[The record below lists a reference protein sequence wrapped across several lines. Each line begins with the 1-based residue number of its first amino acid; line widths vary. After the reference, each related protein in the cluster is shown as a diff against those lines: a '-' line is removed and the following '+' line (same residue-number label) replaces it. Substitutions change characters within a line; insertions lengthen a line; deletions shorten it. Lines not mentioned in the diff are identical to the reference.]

1 MKWYKGNRNYLRKI
15 NNYFNFIGINLVKL
29 FYLKNLFKYLR
40 QYLLFK
46 KLGGKV
52 KSFYPILDDF
62 NDNSGVVKNQL
73 FHSDLLTS
81 QKVYHKKPLKHLD
94 IGSRI
99 DGVVAQIA
107 SYRNLDVLDIRDLEI
122 KPHKNINFLKQDL
135 TNILNVSDNEKY
147 DSISSIGC
155 LAHIG
160 LGRYGDN
167 IDPEGYKKGIEAISK
182 LAKEKCYVYVLT
194 PVGKESVEFNAHNIF
209 DAKKLIREFEINNF
223 VLKEFH
229 LINDDGE
236 LILNSKIEDSINLNF
251 GGGYFVFQKLSN

>member
-1 MKWYKGNRNYLRKI
+1 MKWYKLNRNYLIKI
-15 NNYFNFIGINLVKL
+15 NRYFNLIGIYLIKI
-29 FYLKNLFKYLR
+29 FFLKNLFKFIS

-62 NDNSGVVKNQL
+62 KDKAGPTKNQF

-81 QKVYHKKPLKHLD
+81 QKVFEKKPFKHLD

-107 SYRNLDVLDIRDLEI
+107 SYRELDVLDIRDLEI
-122 KPHKNINFLKQDL
+122 KPHKNINFLKKDL
-135 TNILNVSDNEKY
+135 TDIAKLSDDEKY

-160 LGRYGDN
+160 LGRYGDK
-167 IDPEGYKKGIEAISK
+167 IDPQGYKKGIRSINEFS
-182 LAKEKCYVYVLT
+182 KEKCNVYILV
-194 PVGKESVEFNAHNIF
+194 PVGIERVEFNAHNIF
-209 DAKKLIREFEINNF
+209 DAKKIVKEFEIYNF
-223 VLKEFH
+223 DLKEFH
-229 LINDDGE
+229 LITDDGN
-236 LILNSKIEDSINLNF
+236 LVLNSKIEESENLSF
-251 GGGYFVFQKLSN
+251 GGGYFVFQKLYN